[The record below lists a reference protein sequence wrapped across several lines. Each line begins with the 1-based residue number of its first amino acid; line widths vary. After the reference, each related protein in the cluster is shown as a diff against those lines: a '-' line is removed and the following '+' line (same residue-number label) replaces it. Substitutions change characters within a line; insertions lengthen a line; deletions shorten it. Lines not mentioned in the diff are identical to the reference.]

1 MELES
6 EQQRHG
12 ETAKSM
18 RRQERRLKELTAQL
32 DEDRTT
38 HERMHDVIDKLHQK
52 LKTYKRQIDDAVRT
66 PFFTICLGP
75 GFFSHRIRRR
85 AAQYG
90 AVQYRAVPD
99 PMGKYLH
106 GILLSWHSTAP
117 TRTRTPTRTSS
128 PTSLRGSS

>member
-1 MELES
+1 MNFDHDYDVFSQRIHELEMELET

-52 LKTYKRQIDDAVRT
+52 LKTYKRQIDDAVYDFIFDLYCSHNVL
-66 PFFTICLGP
+66 FF
-75 GFFSHRIRRR
+75 
-85 AAQYG
+85 
-90 AVQYRAVPD
+90 
-99 PMGKYLH
+99 
-106 GILLSWHSTAP
+106 
-117 TRTRTPTRTSS
+117 
-128 PTSLRGSS
+128 

>member
-6 EQQRHG
+6 EQQRHA

-52 LKTYKRQIDDAVRT
+52 LKTYKRQIDDAVGTDPVVGR
-66 PFFTICLGP
+66 
-75 GFFSHRIRRR
+75 GFLTCS
-85 AAQYG
+85 
-90 AVQYRAVPD
+90 
-99 PMGKYLH
+99 
-106 GILLSWHSTAP
+106 
-117 TRTRTPTRTSS
+117 
-128 PTSLRGSS
+128 

>member
-1 MELES
+1 MET

-52 LKTYKRQIDDAVRT
+52 LKTYKRQIDDAVLSFLLT
-66 PFFTICLGP
+66 YIINFIYLFLGN
-75 GFFSHRIRRR
+75 
-85 AAQYG
+85 
-90 AVQYRAVPD
+90 
-99 PMGKYLH
+99 
-106 GILLSWHSTAP
+106 
-117 TRTRTPTRTSS
+117 
-128 PTSLRGSS
+128 

>member
-52 LKTYKRQIDDAVRT
+52 LKTYKRQIDDAVDHALDLH
-66 PFFTICLGP
+66 C
-75 GFFSHRIRRR
+75 
-85 AAQYG
+85 
-90 AVQYRAVPD
+90 VPKKACD
-99 PMGKYLH
+99 HIFDATLN
-106 GILLSWHSTAP
+106 
-117 TRTRTPTRTSS
+117 
-128 PTSLRGSS
+128 

>member
-52 LKTYKRQIDDAVRT
+52 LKTYKRQIDDAVFPTDLVSVSFNFSDNTR
-66 PFFTICLGP
+66 CLKGRDHATGCVRHEGLGHFCRYSVLDNVSVFP
-75 GFFSHRIRRR
+75 
-85 AAQYG
+85 
-90 AVQYRAVPD
+90 
-99 PMGKYLH
+99 
-106 GILLSWHSTAP
+106 LS
-117 TRTRTPTRTSS
+117 
-128 PTSLRGSS
+128 

>member
-52 LKTYKRQIDDAVRT
+52 LKAYKRQIDDAVG
-66 PFFTICLGP
+66 PAHHIFTA
-75 GFFSHRIRRR
+75 R
-85 AAQYG
+85 AAML
-90 AVQYRAVPD
+90 AR
-99 PMGKYLH
+99 
-106 GILLSWHSTAP
+106 SWKS
-117 TRTRTPTRTSS
+117 
-128 PTSLRGSS
+128 